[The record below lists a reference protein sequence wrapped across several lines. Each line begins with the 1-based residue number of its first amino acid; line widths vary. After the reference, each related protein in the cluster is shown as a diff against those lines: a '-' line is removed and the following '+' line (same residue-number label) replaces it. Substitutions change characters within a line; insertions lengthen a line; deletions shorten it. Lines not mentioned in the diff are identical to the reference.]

1 MRMLHASTKFIIGL
15 ESKRLAGFYLT
26 IGSLAVLLAGA
37 AQAQQLP
44 IKTYTIADGLAHGS
58 VVSISRRDPQSL
70 VNLSTH
76 GLRRSGEFSSS

>member
-1 MRMLHASTKFIIGL
+1 MLYALTRSIVGL
-15 ESKRLAGFYLT
+15 GSKRLAGFYFT
-26 IGSLAVLLAGA
+26 ISSLAVLLAGA

-76 GLRRSGEFSSS
+76 GLRRSGEFSRS